1 MAPLPTPTV
10 AEETYYAANALS
22 LVKRGSEA
30 YAKAI
35 LDLPSRVHLAPRQQE
50 TTLIP
55 VNGVVAIPATYNDL
69 NGPPAGQVVGIVLG
83 SVFGFILLIWL
94 IYSTMGP
101 KDPIAEDSVVTD
113 LPPPRERR
121 KSRRRHQSRSV
132 RSRSRSPS
140 IDMRERTVREV
151 REIHTDGPA
160 IVPMPMPMP
169 MPPPMYA
176 PPPQREP
183 MVERVVVEERR
194 ERPRSRSR
202 MTRGTA
208 TTDSGADEV
217 VVIEEH
223 SPSPR
228 RDRSRRRSRRGSGAY
243 RPVDPDQWGGGDAPP
258 RRVRR

>member
-1 MAPLPTPTV
+1 MAPLPTPTIPGDSP
-10 AEETYYAANALS
+10 YHAANAVSLLKRSSSKYAAAVLS
-22 LVKRGSEA
+22 H
-30 YAKAI
+30 
-35 LDLPSRVHLAPRQQE
+35 LPSRTILAPRQQE
-50 TTLIP
+50 TTLLP
-55 VNGVVAIPATYNDL
+55 VNGVVAIPATYTDL
-69 NGPPAGQVVGIVLG
+69 DGPPAGQVVGIVLG

-94 IYSTMGP
+94 LYSILGP
-101 KDPIAEDSVVTD
+101 KEPVAEDSVVTD

-121 KSRRRHQSRSV
+121 KHRSRHRSRSV

-140 IDMRERTVREV
+140 IDVRERTVREI
-151 REIHTDGPA
+151 REVHTDGPG
-160 IVPMPMPMP
+160 IVPMPMP

-176 PPPQREP
+176 PPPREP

-208 TTDSGADEV
+208 TDSGADEV

-243 RPVDPDQWGGGDAPP
+243 RPVDPDQWAGGDAPP

>member
-1 MAPLPTPTV
+1 MAPLPTPTTS
-10 AEETYYAANALS
+10 ENTYYASSALS
-22 LVKRGSEA
+22 IVKRGSEA
-30 YAKAI
+30 YARAI
-35 LDLPSRVHLAPRQQE
+35 LDHIPSRTILAPRQQE
-50 TTLIP
+50 TTLLP
-55 VNGVVAIPATYNDL
+55 VNGVVAIPATYTDL
-69 NGPPAGQVVGIVLG
+69 DGPPAGQVVGIVLG

-94 IYSTMGP
+94 LYSILGP
-101 KDPIAEDSVVTD
+101 KDPVAEDSVVTD
-113 LPPPRERR
+113 VPPPRERR
-121 KSRRRHQSRSV
+121 KHRSRHRSRSV

-140 IDMRERTVREV
+140 IDVRERTVREI
-151 REIHTDGPA
+151 REIHTDGPG
-160 IVPMPMPMP
+160 IVPMPMPV
-169 MPPPMYA
+169 PPPMYV
-176 PPPQREP
+176 PPPREP

-208 TTDSGADEV
+208 TDSAADEV

-243 RPVDPDQWGGGDAPP
+243 RPVDPDQWAGGDAPP

>member
-1 MAPLPTPTV
+1 MAPLPTPTTSE
-10 AEETYYAANALS
+10 ATNHISNGLS
-22 LVKRGSEA
+22 IIKRGSSA
-30 YAKAI
+30 YVRAV
-35 LDLPSRVHLAPRQQE
+35 LDLPSKVILGPRQQE
-50 TTLIP
+50 TTLLP
-55 VNGVVAIPATYNDL
+55 VNGVVAIPATYTDL

-94 IYSTMGP
+94 LYSIFGP
-101 KDPIAEDSVVTD
+101 KEPVAEDSIVTD

-121 KSRRRHQSRSV
+121 KHRSRHRSRSV

-140 IDMRERTVREV
+140 IDVRERTVREI
-151 REIHTDGPA
+151 REVHTDGPG
-160 IVPMPMPMP
+160 IVPMPMPP
-169 MPPPMYA
+169 AMYA
-176 PPPQREP
+176 PPPREP
-183 MVERVVVEERR
+183 MVERVIVEERR

-243 RPVDPDQWGGGDAPP
+243 RPVDPDQWAGGDAPP

>member
-1 MAPLPTPTV
+1 MAPLPTATV
-10 AEETYYAANALS
+10 HEETYHASNALR
-22 LVKRGSEA
+22 LIARGSTQ
-30 YAKAI
+30 YAKTV
-35 LDLPSRVHLAPRQQE
+35 LDIPSRIHLAPRQAQ
-50 TTLIP
+50 TSLIP

-94 IYSTMGP
+94 IYSILGP
-101 KDPIAEDSVVTD
+101 KDPVIADDSTVTD

-121 KSRRRHQSRSV
+121 KSRHRHRSRSV

-140 IDMRERTVREV
+140 IDVRERTVREV
-151 REIHTDGPA
+151 REVHTDGPR
-160 IVPMPMPMP
+160 IVPMPMPMA
-169 MPPPMYA
+169 PPMYV
-176 PPPQREP
+176 PPPREP

-208 TTDSGADEV
+208 TDSGADEV

-223 SPSPR
+223 SPSPK

-258 RRVRR
+258 RRVSRR